1 MSTHPT
7 LDVHVA
13 ARIAESPQVAK
24 AKLHRIHRELSGIEP
39 GCGGTR
45 GSSSESAAA
54 DAALSLSS
62 CLRWSLL
69 RMGGLMGLRC
79 CCCCFGSLPPLL
91 LLALALLASLL
102 LLFLL
107 NADLKNLA
115 FSLSTLDEPEISAL
129 ALVAAL
135 ALDLL

>member
-1 MSTHPT
+1 
-7 LDVHVA
+7 
-13 ARIAESPQVAK
+13 
-24 AKLHRIHRELSGIEP
+24 
-39 GCGGTR
+39 
-45 GSSSESAAA
+45 
-54 DAALSLSS
+54 
-62 CLRWSLL
+62 
-69 RMGGLMGLRC
+69 MGLRC
-79 CCCCFGSLPPLL
+79 CCCCCLGSLPLLL
-91 LLALALLASLL
+91 LLALALLASRPLLL